1 MRAENELM
9 YDVSDILIRTLSALF
24 LCLGVL
30 KLHGI
35 VFPQDT
41 LREYL
46 GIANPI
52 VSFLPNRV
60 VLVVGALAEIVV
72 GTYGIRN
79 SERLSWRAGILLWLA
94 LVMVAYRISLLF
106 VHYTGPCG
114 CLLGVNRFLPLR
126 IGTQRAIADMIIV
139 VAILACIFVL
149 ALSRWF
155 LKEKAFAPL
164 RCARN

>member
-1 MRAENELM
+1 MKGENELM
-9 YDVSDILIRTLSALF
+9 YDVSDLLIRALSALF
-24 LCLGVL
+24 LCLGIL

-41 LREYL
+41 MREYL

-60 VLVVGALAEIVV
+60 VLVVGALVEIVI
-72 GTYGIRN
+72 GTYGLRN
-79 SERLSWRAGILLWLA
+79 SERLSWRAGCLLWLA
-94 LVMVAYRISLLF
+94 LVMVSYRISLLF

-114 CLLGVNRFLPLR
+114 CLLGVNRFLPIR

-139 VAILACIFVL
+139 VSILASIFVL

-155 LKEKAFAPL
+155 LKQKALAPQQ
-164 RCARN
+164 CAKN